1 MAELSNAIY
10 DTYLSNGFEVCNENE
25 FKRYILFRIACKPTT
40 VLSSPFRTGYL
51 FELSSFLIACAV
63 LAPSPLALSLPL
75 GAGGGRGASSGR
87 CCLRPKEGN
96 LSTGDKTRSDLR
108 DSELGGREEKAQLE
122 RSSHPLTT
130 MALYQTTM
138 KVENYTHV
146 AEL

>member
-1 MAELSNAIY
+1 MRMNLN
-10 DTYLSNGFEVCNENE
+10 DT
-25 FKRYILFRIACKPTT
+25 
-40 VLSSPFRTGYL
+40 
-51 FELSSFLIACAV
+51 SFLGLPASPPLFSPLLSVQDTSSSYQVSSSSV
-63 LAPSPLALSLPL
+63 LARPVPSH
-75 GAGGGRGASSGR
+75 SSGR
-87 CCLRPKEGN
+87 CYLRPKEGN

>member
-1 MAELSNAIY
+1 MRMNLKDTSFLGLPASPPLFSPLLSVQ
-10 DTYLSNGFEVCNENE
+10 DTSSSYQVS
-25 FKRYILFRIACKPTT
+25 
-40 VLSSPFRTGYL
+40 SSP
-51 FELSSFLIACAV
+51 V
-63 LAPSPLALSLPL
+63 LCSPRPLSLSL
-75 GAGGGRGASSGR
+75 SLSGRAGARGASSGR